1 MRNLE
6 TEVRNGYTIPHE
18 MKQVWSVQ
26 MDLAKALIDVCRRNG
41 LMCWM
46 DSGTLLGAVRHQG
59 FIPWDDDIGFVMLRK
74 DYDKLVKIAD
84 KEFQHPYFFQNT
96 YSDQN
101 LYLGHGTLRHV
112 ESTALCDYELNRKYC
127 RGIDIDIFV
136 LDGFIE
142 NPMLRFFHRTVTMIV
157 KKSLRGYVA
166 DLNDKMKFDKR
177 LIAWASKGLYRFVS
191 YKKAFAFYE
200 QLFRMVD
207 ADKSERVSV
216 LAYRYSSH
224 RRIRKR
230 SSYNEQ
236 VWIPFENVVYP
247 APSDT
252 HDALV
257 CYFGDDY
264 MTPLHLPTAH
274 GRRYLDATRPY
285 QEVVEELKQHPEQ
298 FAERIKLLYTD

>member
-1 MRNLE
+1 MNLE
-6 TEVRNGYTIPHE
+6 TEIRSGYTIPKE
-18 MKQVWSVQ
+18 MKQVWNVQ
-26 MDLAKALIDVCRRNG
+26 MELAQKLIDVCNRNG
-41 LMCWM
+41 LKCWM
-46 DSGTLLGAVRHQG
+46 DSRTLLGAVRHQG
-59 FIPWDDDIGFVMLRK
+59 FIPWDDDIDFVMLRK

-84 KEFQHPYFFQNT
+84 KEFQHPYFLQST
-96 YSDQN
+96 YSDEQ
-101 LYLGHGTLRHV
+101 LYLGHGTLSHV
-112 ESTALCDYELNRKYC
+112 ESTALSDYELDCKYC

-142 NPMLRFFHRTVTMIV
+142 NSFLRFLHRTATMLV
-157 KKSLRGYVA
+157 KKSLRGYLA
-166 DLNDKMKFDKR
+166 NLKDLKKLDKKM
-177 LIAWASKGLYRFVS
+177 IAILSKGLYRFIS

-216 LAYRYSSH
+216 LAYRYSNH

-236 VWIPFENVVYP
+236 VWIPFEDTQFP
-247 APSDT
+247 APNDT

-257 CYFGDDY
+257 CYFGENY

-285 QEVVEELKQHPEQ
+285 QEVAEELKLHPER
-298 FAERIKLLYTD
+298 FEERIKLLYTD

>member
-1 MRNLE
+1 MNLE
-6 TEVRNGYTIPHE
+6 TETRCDYTIPSE
-18 MKQVWSVQ
+18 MKQVWNVQ
-26 MDLAKALIDVCRRNG
+26 MELAQKLIDVCNRNG
-41 LMCWM
+41 LKCWM

-59 FIPWDDDIGFVMLRK
+59 FIPWDDDIDFVMLRK

-84 KEFQHPYFFQNT
+84 KEFQHPYFLQST
-96 YSDQN
+96 YSDEQ

-112 ESTALCDYELNRKYC
+112 DSTALSDYELNRKYC

-142 NPMLRFFHRTVTMIV
+142 NSFLRFLHRTATMLV
-157 KKSLRGYVA
+157 KKSLRGYLA
-166 DLNDKMKFDKR
+166 NLKDLKKLDKKI
-177 LIAWASKGLYRFVS
+177 IAILSKGLYSVIS

-207 ADKSERVSV
+207 ADNSERVSV

-236 VWIPFENVVYP
+236 VWIPFEDTLYP
-247 APSDT
+247 APNDT

-257 CYFGDDY
+257 CYFGENY

-285 QEVVEELKQHPEQ
+285 QEVVEELKQHPER
-298 FAERIKLLYTD
+298 FEERIKLLYTD